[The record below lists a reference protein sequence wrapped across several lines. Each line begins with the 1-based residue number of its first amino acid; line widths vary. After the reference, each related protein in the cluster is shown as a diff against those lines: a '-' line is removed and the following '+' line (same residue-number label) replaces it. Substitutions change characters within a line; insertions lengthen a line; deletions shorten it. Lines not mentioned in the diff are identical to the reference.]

1 MRATLGLKVRDVNF
15 AAELLTAEAVDV
27 VRPRSETIFIDA
39 EILARADRAG
49 LRIVETPLE
58 YRLRKAGTSTTS
70 SPGQIWLLLR
80 EMWSTVPRSAVP
92 GRLVPAPAAPG
103 DLAFRER
110 TGTLLAMAWGR
121 RTGGSRIAAAAM
133 LSAALLLAS
142 CGLVG
147 GSEGA
152 ADTDWTVAPQP
163 APTTTAPTTTTSTPG
178 VGRRASS
185 VQLSEED
192 RRVIALCQSVS
203 EVQASG
209 MAFWE
214 SYNSDSGGLSA
225 AATRMRT
232 ALSMLAD
239 AADEQVRAKVNLV
252 LAALGRVTGAPDL
265 PSARQAAAEVVQG
278 VGADITAILTE
289 LQPVCPG
296 QLKPEDLDQAERVD
310 LATPPPTD

>member
-1 MRATLGLKVRDVNF
+1 M
-15 AAELLTAEAVDV
+15 
-27 VRPRSETIFIDA
+27 
-39 EILARADRAG
+39 
-49 LRIVETPLE
+49 
-58 YRLRKAGTSTTS
+58 
-70 SPGQIWLLLR
+70 
-80 EMWSTVPRSAVP
+80 
-92 GRLVPAPAAPG
+92 
-103 DLAFRER
+103 
-110 TGTLLAMAWGR
+110 LAMAWGR

-133 LSAALLLAS
+133 SLSAVLLLAS

-152 ADTDWTVAPQP
+152 ADTDWTVAPQS
-163 APTTTAPTTTTSTPG
+163 APTTTAPTTTTSTPR

-225 AATRMRT
+225 AATRVRT

-265 PSARQAAAEVVQG
+265 PSARRAAAEVVQG